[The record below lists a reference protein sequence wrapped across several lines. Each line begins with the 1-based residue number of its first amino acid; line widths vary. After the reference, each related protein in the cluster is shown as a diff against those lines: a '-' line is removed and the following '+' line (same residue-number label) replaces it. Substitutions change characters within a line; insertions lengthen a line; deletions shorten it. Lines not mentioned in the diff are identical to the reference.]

1 MKNKLYLYILV
12 SAFIVLGNTALLA
25 QGIGADSVRLRSSAG
40 GSAWLSLPSSMVSN
54 YRLIFPSTLNSLAGQ
69 LMIVDG
75 ITGQVSLLS
84 PGSAGQLLQFN
95 GTNLGWTS
103 IAAITNGT
111 ITNATMRWSG
121 SAWIENPTILGNT
134 TGGLTLGGTLQSG
147 SLVISDGTL
156 VPKYASI
163 YTNTLV
169 SNRVYTV
176 PDAGADASFVM
187 TEGNQTINGVKT
199 FGSAPIFG
207 SLTGIL
213 IGNGSGALS
222 TATITGTTNQ
232 IGVTNG
238 NGTAGN
244 PTISLAS
251 DAVLPGTGAV
261 TVPTGNSSQQPAS
274 PSNGMLRY
282 NTTSGRFEFYQ
293 SGSWVTFATGGAS
306 LAAGTASDATLRW
319 SGSAWIENTNVKTN
333 AGTLTLGSNAT
344 AGSTVINDGN
354 GQTATLSLADVA
366 ANRIYTIPEVGN
378 NANFVMTEGTQTVNG
393 SKTFGSTIT
402 ISPFS
407 TAGVVKNNASGVLS
421 TGTVLLSSTND
432 VSGVLPVA
440 NGGTGASTLTGLV
453 VGNGTSAMTTAT
465 ITGTANQVSV
475 TNGNGTG
482 GNPTIAI
489 ASDAVFPGTG
499 SNTIVTGTTI
509 QRPGSPSNG
518 MMRYNSTTGLFE
530 FYQGGAWVNYSTGSA
545 SLGAGTTNNT
555 TLRYNSATSQWV
567 ENTSILATSTG
578 SLTMGGNSQ
587 AGSVSLSDGAV
598 TANTATI
605 TSATQGTNRTYTIP
619 NAGNN
624 ANFVMT
630 EGAQTVNGSKT
641 FGSTITISPFS
652 TAGVVK
658 NNASGVLS
666 TGTVLLSSTNDVSG
680 VLPVANGGTGAS
692 TLTGLVVG
700 NGTSAMTTTTIT
712 GTTNQVSVTNGNGT
726 GGNPTIAIASDAV
739 FPGTGSNTI
748 VTGTTLQRPGTPSNG
763 MMRYNSTTGLFEFY
777 QGGTWV
783 NYSTGGGS
791 LGAGTANNTTLR
803 YNSATSQWVEN
814 TSILA
819 TSTGSL
825 TMGGN
830 SQAGSMSL
838 SDGAVTANT
847 ATITSATQGAN
858 RTYTIPNAGNNAN
871 FVMTEG
877 TQTING
883 SKTFGSTLTISPF
896 STAGVVK
903 NNASGVLSTGTVLL
917 SSTNDVSGVLPVA
930 NGGTGASTLTGLVVG
945 NGTSAMTTATITGTT
960 NQISVTNG
968 NGTGGN
974 PTIAIANDAVF
985 PGTGSNTIVTG
996 TTLQRPGTP
1005 SNGMIRYNSTTGLF
1019 EFYQGGTWVNYSTGS
1034 ASLGA
1039 GTTNNT
1045 TLRYNSATS
1054 QWVENT
1060 SILAT
1065 STGGITAGGNSQA
1078 GSVSLS
1084 DGAVTANTATITS
1097 ATQGANRT
1105 YTIPNAGNNANF
1117 VMTEGTQTI
1126 NGSKSFTSNVL
1137 LTNSGTATELRLYEP
1152 SASGS
1157 NYTAL
1162 KAAAQSTDLTYT
1174 WPTSA
1179 PSAGQVLSSDAS
1191 GNLSWIAPSTGSITG
1206 SGSNTQVAFFTGTT
1220 SLASSS
1226 NMIWDN
1232 TNSRLGIF
1240 SSSPNARLQVGG
1252 RIIATIGTDNTFL
1265 SGGNETVS
1273 GTLNT
1278 GIGYNA
1284 LAGIT
1289 SGGSNVALG
1298 RNTLS
1303 SLTTTSNNTAI
1314 GTGAMGV
1321 ASGSNNI
1328 ALGYLAGDALTTGS
1342 NNIIIGYDIDA
1353 QSATG
1358 SNQLTLGNLL
1368 FANGIDGTG
1377 TSVSS
1382 GAMGIGVVP
1391 SAFASG
1397 AKFDVRGNVALT
1409 NAGTASELRFYE
1421 PSASGSN
1428 YSAFKASAQTTDLT
1442 YTLPATAPTAGQVLS
1457 SDASGNLSW
1466 VAQSSGSVSGSGTA
1480 TQVAFWSTSSALSS
1494 SSNLYWDNTNSRLGI
1509 GTGATVSAPLHIIN
1523 TATQVRLGYD
1533 VSNYTTLTAM
1543 NNGNFGVNPTGG
1555 LTSFTGM
1562 VSTSNTLMVSAGGAS
1577 ITGNSTVT
1585 GTLGVSG
1592 NVSLTNSGTANEL
1605 RFFEPNGSGS
1615 NFTAFKAQAQAG
1627 DVTYTLPAADA
1638 TTSGMVLSSNASGTL
1653 SWVGNGASITNGV
1666 SSPSAY
1672 AANQNNLSI
1681 VSTGN
1686 TIYRIS
1692 ASSAID
1698 ITGIVAASDGRQ
1710 ITLINVG
1717 SSAIT
1722 FKVQSASSTAT
1733 NRFILKANADAV
1745 MNTDDMIT
1753 LVYDA
1758 TTGRWREMNRN
1769 F

>member
-54 YRLIFPSTLNSLAGQ
+54 YRLIFPSTLNSLTGQ

-95 GTNLGWTS
+95 GSNLGWTS
-103 IAAITNGT
+103 IASITNGT
-111 ITNATMRWSG
+111 VTNATMRWSG

-134 TGGLTLGGTLQSG
+134 TGGLTLGGSLQSG

-156 VPKYASI
+156 LPKYASI
-163 YTNTLV
+163 YTNTLAA
-169 SNRVYTV
+169 NRVYTV
-176 PDAGADASFVM
+176 PDAGANASFVM
-187 TEGNQTINGVKT
+187 TEGNQSINGSKT
-199 FGSAPIFG
+199 FSSAPIYS

-244 PTISLAS
+244 PIISLAS

-293 SGSWVTFATGGAS
+293 SGSWVTFTTGGAS

-726 GGNPTIAIASDAV
+726 GVNQTIAIASDAV

-748 VTGTTLQRPGTPSNG
+748 VLGTTLQRPGSPNNG
-763 MMRYNSTTGLFEFY
+763 MIRYNSTTGLFEFY

-791 LGAGTANNTTLR
+791 LGAGTA
-803 YNSATSQWVEN
+803 
-814 TSILA
+814 
-819 TSTGSL
+819 
-825 TMGGN
+825 
-830 SQAGSMSL
+830 
-838 SDGAVTANT
+838 
-847 ATITSATQGAN
+847 
-858 RTYTIPNAGNNAN
+858 
-871 FVMTEG
+871 
-877 TQTING
+877 
-883 SKTFGSTLTISPF
+883 
-896 STAGVVK
+896 
-903 NNASGVLSTGTVLL
+903 
-917 SSTNDVSGVLPVA
+917 
-930 NGGTGASTLTGLVVG
+930 
-945 NGTSAMTTATITGTT
+945 
-960 NQISVTNG
+960 
-968 NGTGGN
+968 
-974 PTIAIANDAVF
+974 
-985 PGTGSNTIVTG
+985 
-996 TTLQRPGTP
+996 
-1005 SNGMIRYNSTTGLF
+1005 
-1019 EFYQGGTWVNYSTGS
+1019 
-1034 ASLGA
+1034 
-1039 GTTNNT
+1039 NNT

-1126 NGSKSFTSNVL
+1126 NGSKSFTSNLL

-1152 SASGS
+1152 SASGN
-1157 NYTAL
+1157 NYTAF

-1174 WPTSA
+1174 WPTSG

-1206 SGSNTQVAFFTGTT
+1206 SGSNTQVAFFTGAT

-1240 SSSPNARLQVGG
+1240 SSSPSARLQVGG
-1252 RIIATIGTDNTFL
+1252 RIMVTIGTDNTFL

-1284 LAGIT
+1284 LAGVT

-1328 ALGYLAGDALTTGS
+1328 ALGYQAGDALTTGS

-1353 QSATG
+1353 PSATG
-1358 SNQLTLGNLL
+1358 SNQLDIGNLL
-1368 FANGIDGTG
+1368 YGSGLSSTG
-1377 TSVSS
+1377 TTIST
-1382 GAMGIGVVP
+1382 GNIGIGYNAP
-1391 SAFASG
+1391 SQRLHVAGNILVDTSAASTAGKIIFNNPARTFATS
-1397 AKFDVRGNVALT
+1397 
-1409 NAGTASELRFYE
+1409 
-1421 PSASGSN
+1421 
-1428 YSAFKASAQTTDLT
+1428 FKAGAQTANLD
-1442 YTLPATAPTAGQVLS
+1442 YTLPTAAPTAGYILS

-1466 VAQSSGSVSGSGTA
+1466 IAPTTGSVTGSGTA
-1480 TQVAFWSTSSALSS
+1480 TQVAFWSSSSAITS
-1494 SSNLYWDNTNSRLGI
+1494 SSNLYWDNTNNRLGI

-1523 TATQVRLGYD
+1523 STGAQVRLGYD
-1533 VSNYTTLTAM
+1533 VSNYTTFTAM

-1585 GTLGVSG
+1585 GTLGVSS
-1592 NVSLTNSGTANEL
+1592 NVSLTNSGTASEL
-1605 RFFEPNGSGS
+1605 RLFEPNGSGT
-1615 NFTAFKAQAQAG
+1615 NFTAFKAQAQAA

-1666 SSPSAY
+1666 SSPSA
-1672 AANQNNLSI
+1672 
-1681 VSTGN
+1681 
-1686 TIYRIS
+1686 
-1692 ASSAID
+1692 
-1698 ITGIVAASDGRQ
+1698 
-1710 ITLINVG
+1710 
-1717 SSAIT
+1717 
-1722 FKVQSASSTAT
+1722 
-1733 NRFILKANADAV
+1733 
-1745 MNTDDMIT
+1745 
-1753 LVYDA
+1753 
-1758 TTGRWREMNRN
+1758 
-1769 F
+1769 

>member
-156 VPKYASI
+156 VPKYAQI
-163 YTNTLV
+163 YTNTLAA
-169 SNRVYTV
+169 NRVYTV
-176 PDAGADASFVM
+176 PDAGANASFVM

-378 NANFVMTEGTQTVNG
+378 NANFVMTEG
-393 SKTFGSTIT
+393 
-402 ISPFS
+402 
-407 TAGVVKNNASGVLS
+407 
-421 TGTVLLSSTND
+421 
-432 VSGVLPVA
+432 
-440 NGGTGASTLTGLV
+440 
-453 VGNGTSAMTTAT
+453 
-465 ITGTANQVSV
+465 
-475 TNGNGTG
+475 
-482 GNPTIAI
+482 
-489 ASDAVFPGTG
+489 
-499 SNTIVTGTTI
+499 
-509 QRPGSPSNG
+509 
-518 MMRYNSTTGLFE
+518 
-530 FYQGGAWVNYSTGSA
+530 
-545 SLGAGTTNNT
+545 
-555 TLRYNSATSQWV
+555 
-567 ENTSILATSTG
+567 
-578 SLTMGGNSQ
+578 
-587 AGSVSLSDGAV
+587 
-598 TANTATI
+598 
-605 TSATQGTNRTYTIP
+605 
-619 NAGNN
+619 
-624 ANFVMT
+624 
-630 EGAQTVNGSKT
+630 AQTVNGSKT

-712 GTTNQVSVTNGNGT
+712 GTANQVSVTNGNGT